1 MKIGDKVRIL
11 VAYNTLRKDE
21 IGYLK
26 KKSKEEAE
34 GSTGGWYTYSNDKQ
48 SVEFMYDFE
57 LELITNKVT
66 ELNYEIY

>member
-11 VAYNTLRKDE
+11 VKYKSLKKDE

-26 KKSKEEAE
+26 KSPVSS
-34 GSTGGWYTYSNDKQ
+34 GQPLGWYTYSNDKQ

>member
-11 VAYNTLRKDE
+11 VKYKSLKKDE

-26 KKSKEEAE
+26 KTPSKRA
-34 GSTGGWYTYSNDKQ
+34 TPLGWYTYSNDKQ

>member
-11 VAYNTLRKDE
+11 VKYKSLKKDE

-26 KKSKEEAE
+26 KTPSKHDQPL
-34 GSTGGWYTYSNDKQ
+34 GWYTYSNDKQ

>member
-11 VAYNTLRKDE
+11 VKYKSLKKDE

-26 KKSKEEAE
+26 KTP
-34 GSTGGWYTYSNDKQ
+34 STADQPLGWYTYSNDKQ

>member
-11 VAYNTLRKDE
+11 VNYKSLKKDE

-26 KKSKEEAE
+26 KTPSKRPQPL
-34 GSTGGWYTYSNDKQ
+34 GWYTYSNDKQ

>member
-11 VAYNTLRKDE
+11 VKYKSLKKDE

-26 KKSKEEAE
+26 KTPSKSEPPL
-34 GSTGGWYTYSNDKQ
+34 GWYTYSNDKQ

>member
-11 VAYNTLRKDE
+11 VKYKSLKKDE

-26 KKSKEEAE
+26 KTPGK
-34 GSTGGWYTYSNDKQ
+34 GPQPLGWYTYSNDKQ

>member
-11 VAYNTLRKDE
+11 VKYKSLKKDE

-26 KKSKEEAE
+26 KTPSKKDRPL
-34 GSTGGWYTYSNDKQ
+34 GWYTYSNDKQ